1 MTINNSMNLKQ
12 RDNNKEMEKVC
23 LKSYM
28 VNYRVKERT
37 RERRSGNLL
46 KWKREFSFTI
56 YSVIICKLLVLLIIK
71 KTMN

>member
-12 RDNNKEMEKVC
+12 RDNNKEIEKVC

-46 KWKREFSFTI
+46 KWKRIFF
-56 YSVIICKLLVLLIIK
+56 YNL
-71 KTMN
+71 